1 MPLAKRYEGKIVKH
15 TKTIGILLYLFIIP
29 PLIAT
34 IAAVIV
40 LDIKSFMLNLLSF
53 LLFFAA
59 LYLSKKGFAQEFAY
73 KQAAFAQAPKIPY
86 KLLGALTLA
95 VAVFYTSFAISHRS
109 FLHALFLALIAFA
122 GYVLWYGLD
131 PKEDKIPDT
140 KDVGYKVALQTINEA
155 KERLNAIEGQAAKI
169 KNEDLRK
176 RVYATI
182 EKARKIIDEVEKKPY
197 FVRELRKFLVV
208 YIDGVYEVT
217 ESYIK
222 VQESLTQEKKQ
233 ELFWLLEDVQKR
245 FDKELKK
252 IENRGAT
259 ELDIKMDTLNLQIN
273 E

>member
-1 MPLAKRYEGKIVKH
+1 MPLAKRYNRKLVKN
-15 TKTIGILLYLFIIP
+15 TKTIGFLLYLFVIP
-29 PLIAT
+29 PLIA
-34 IAAVIV
+34 IVAAVVMVDMKKFI
-40 LDIKSFMLNLLSF
+40 LNLLSF

-59 LYLSKKGFAQEFAY
+59 LYLSKRGFAQEFAY
-73 KQAAFAQAPKIPY
+73 NQATFAQAPKVPY
-86 KLLGALTLA
+86 KLLGALSLA
-95 VAVFYTSFAISHRS
+95 VAVFYTSFVISNRT
-109 FLHALFLALIAFA
+109 FLHSLFLALIAFA

-131 PKEDKIPDT
+131 PREDKIPDT

-155 KERLNAIEGQAAKI
+155 KEQLAAIEEQTAKI

-176 RVYATI
+176 RVNATI
-182 EKARKIIDEVEKKPY
+182 KKARKIIAEVEKKPY

-208 YIDGVYEVT
+208 YINGLFEVT

-233 ELFWLLEDVQKR
+233 ELYQLLEDVQKR
-245 FDKELKK
+245 FDKELRK
-252 IENRGAT
+252 IEKKGAT